1 MFYVNEMDMSMLVGT
16 QMDSKDGDKHPKVS
30 WRRRDSIEHLERLD
44 SILVKV
50 S

>member
-1 MFYVNEMDMSMLVGT
+1 MIIIVGT
-16 QMDSKDGDKHPKVS
+16 QMDSKDGDEHPKVS
-30 WRRRDSIEHLERLD
+30 WRRRRDSIDHLERLD